1 MRKRNLLLINESQRG
16 TLYPFPANFPL
27 PPSVEVGEQNTKFY
41 QTNRVKT
48 LNGEVCPVYVEN
60 AMTVNL
66 DEVADPVGES
76 PSVPENEPTKEYV
89 DKQGTGYPVA
99 PNPAPVSPLAKN
111 ADEQVKEELAEII
124 ASTDDYEELYNAVV
138 KWHNNNLLNRL

>member
-27 PPSVEVGEQNTKFY
+27 PPSVEVGEHNTKFY

-66 DEVADPVGES
+66 DEVSDPVD
-76 PSVPENEPTKEYV
+76 PSVQQEEPVESERK
-89 DKQGTGYPVA
+89 GTDYPVT
-99 PNPAPVSPLAKN
+99 PNPAPTSNLVKN
-111 ADEQVKEELAEII
+111 ADEEVKEELSEILVI
-124 ASTDDYEELYNAVV
+124 DDYEELYNAVV